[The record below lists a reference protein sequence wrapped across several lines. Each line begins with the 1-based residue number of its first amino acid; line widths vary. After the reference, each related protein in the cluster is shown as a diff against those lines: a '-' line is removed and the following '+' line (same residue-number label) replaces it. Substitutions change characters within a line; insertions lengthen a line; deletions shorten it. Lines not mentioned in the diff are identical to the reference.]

1 MKRTLLYIVPAI
13 AVMLG
18 ISSCST
24 DNDIA
29 TAAGNTTTDNA
40 VIIRASVGSNS
51 IFTRTNPAGT
61 DAEQQAKFNAGDQI
75 NVSNGS
81 GSVNYTLGSDGST
94 WSATTSREFLKW
106 SSEAVNFQAYYP
118 VATGNTFASGTL
130 PTDQSTVE
138 NIAKADYMTADTTVS
153 KEPTDHT
160 LNLTFKRKAARVIVK
175 IAGYKNQYDATT
187 TKVIGVKVYSQTA
200 IPASGDYSAITT
212 YNNGTD
218 FIALVAPASA
228 NSTQQFLEI
237 TVEDINGVKE
247 ETVTGIPAMEAGKS
261 YTYSITVGKDK
272 ATIENVTVTDWTTGN
287 VIPGGKAL
295 INLSK
300 DMTGVSVDDFKSY
313 LESNIGTQTGVTL
326 KLTGSFSGSAKDY
339 YQEIAKYV
347 TEHANADLT
356 LDLSGMEITEIPDRA
371 FYYRNGN
378 ELPQGLTHV
387 ILPSSVTKIG
397 ATAFF
402 LTGFNGKG
410 LESINLGNV
419 TDIGEDAF
427 TFTNFKNVDLTSAT
441 NIGTYAF
448 GQCDSLTSFTAPTSM
463 CNVGESAFSVSN
475 LGADSDGKFTLPTTF
490 KLTGRGPFYR
500 VDKIKE
506 LTVPAAF
513 MNDGNGCV
521 IPSEVFVEMKGLTTV
536 IFEAEKVASIGKE
549 CFDGCDALTTIDLSN
564 LTTANDLPTINAN
577 GQTFSGITAGNVTV
591 LVKDADM
598 KAKFENDANWGAVGF
613 KEFKVK

>member
-61 DAEQQAKFNAGDQI
+61 DADEQAKFNAGDQI

-94 WSATTSREFLKW
+94 WSATTSGEFLKW

-118 VATGNTFASGTL
+118 VATGNAFASGII

-175 IAGYKNQYDATT
+175 IAGYNNQYDATT
-187 TKVIGVKVYSQTA
+187 TKVTGVKVYSQTA

-212 YNNGTD
+212 YNNGEG

-287 VIPGGKAL
+287 VIPGGVA
-295 INLSK
+295 IQFK
-300 DMTGVSVDDFKSY
+300 DMTGLSLDDFKSY
-313 LESNIGTQTGVTL
+313 IEEFIGTQKGVTL
-326 KLTGSFSGSAKDY
+326 KLTGSFSSDAKDY
-339 YQEIAKYV
+339 YQEIAKYL
-347 TEHANADLT
+347 TEHADADLT
-356 LDLSGMEITEIPDRA
+356 LDLSGMTITEIPDGA
-371 FYYRNGN
+371 FNYYGSNYN
-378 ELPQGLTHV
+378 YPEGLTHV

-397 ATAFF
+397 QYAFYM
-402 LTGFNGKG
+402 TG

-419 TDIGEDAF
+419 TEIGLYAF
-427 TFTNFKNVDLTSAT
+427 SGTYLKYVDLTKMT
-441 NIGTYAF
+441 NIDSQAF
-448 GQCDSLTSFTAPTSM
+448 CVCYSLTSFTAPSNK
-463 CNVGESAFSVSN
+463 CNVGYAAFYSTN
-475 LGADSDGKFTLPTTF
+475 LGADSDGKFTIPATFNLTDSRVFTETTS
-490 KLTGRGPFYR
+490 
-500 VDKIKE
+500 IKE

-513 MNDGNGCV
+513 MNDDNGCV
-521 IPSEVFVEMKGLTTV
+521 IPAETFYGMEGLTT
-536 IFEAEKVASIGKE
+536 ILFEAEKVASIGKE

-577 GQTFSGITAGNVTV
+577 GQTFDGITASNVTV
-591 LVKDADM
+591 LVKDEAM
-598 KAKFENDANWGAVGF
+598 KAKFEADSNWNAVGF